1 VFAFL
6 GGISS
11 LFNILSVG
19 TTFALSG
26 GLGAITLIQGIV
38 ILGAAVWFLV
48 FAFRADV
55 AAWYTPH
62 SSVGYPQGWSAGGDA
77 GHYIPRNQQPESG
90 QRPPRSVA
98 QRPPCPGPQQDQYPP
113 LGPPPSRSNYRS
125 VIVVIASKS

>member
-1 VFAFL
+1 MSGAGTAFGIELLSIALGLYALVIIPLLVSKNSGSILGIVFAFL

-38 ILGAAVWFLV
+38 ILGTAVWFLV

-62 SSVGYPQGWSAGGDA
+62 SSVGYQ
-77 GHYIPRNQQPESG
+77 
-90 QRPPRSVA
+90 
-98 QRPPCPGPQQDQYPP
+98 
-113 LGPPPSRSNYRS
+113 
-125 VIVVIASKS
+125 